1 MPGFSLIAVSLALA
15 VLRLFVPTD
24 PVLSWDESFKAA
36 AHIFVGMMV
45 LRLVQ
50 SRGRWALGWACLL
63 VPSLLELGLFL
74 AARG

>member
-1 MPGFSLIAVSLALA
+1 MPGLYLIALSLALS

-24 PVLSWDESFKAA
+24 PALSWDESFKAA

-50 SRGRWALGWACLL
+50 RHGRWPLGWACLM
-63 VPSLLELGLFL
+63 VPSLLELVLFL

>member
-1 MPGFSLIAVSLALA
+1 MPGLILIALSLALS

-36 AHIFVGMMV
+36 AHIFVGMMI

-50 SRGRWALGWACLL
+50 RRARWPLGWVCLS
-63 VPSLLELGLFL
+63 VPTLLELGLFL

>member
-1 MPGFSLIAVSLALA
+1 MPGLVLIALSLALA
-15 VLRLFVPTD
+15 GLRFFVPTD
-24 PVLSWDESFKAA
+24 PALSWDESFKAA

-50 SRGRWALGWACLL
+50 RRGRWPLGWVCLM

-74 AARG
+74 AAR